1 MLVKLAVKTSDIS
14 VVLEEEEEVVVD
26 GDSDGDSDGI
36 DQANVSTYWIWWL
49 SFESATEYMLLESE
63 KLLFANVV
71 WGISKFPK
79 TIADK
84 TKNRYKFNV
93 NVFIS

>member
-14 VVLEEEEEVVVD
+14 VVLEEEEEVEEV
-26 GDSDGDSDGI
+26 DGDSDGI
-36 DQANVSTYWIWWL
+36 DQANVSIYWIWWL